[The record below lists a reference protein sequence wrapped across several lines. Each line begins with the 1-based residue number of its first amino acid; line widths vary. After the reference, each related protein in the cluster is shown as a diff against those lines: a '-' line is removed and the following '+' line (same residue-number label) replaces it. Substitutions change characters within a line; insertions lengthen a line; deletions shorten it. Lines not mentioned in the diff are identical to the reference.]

1 MRGRSRAS
9 STNSS
14 STKVLDN
21 KNDFDPELSNII
33 CDFRE
38 QMQTVVPAYKTGK
51 FKKIMNEILN
61 NSYVK
66 DTIRPK
72 QNPQKRIL
80 TSAKTSHSVTKSKED
95 EIFNVEDEA
104 EDPFTYESQTQDQ
117 LKSNK
122 IDLKRSEKKP
132 EKIFSLK
139 PLSKKK
145 SVGTIKPL
153 RVDPESRLSKRNAA
167 EIRRERYTRDL
178 RESSVSSC
186 DSSAKSHLSSRKLV
200 PQSQDMLSQNNSL
213 AISQP
218 ETPPKERAKAKR
230 LRQFRKSVEKE
241 NKTKTPL
248 PDENSK
254 LKDPNFEKPNVT
266 TTKETEK
273 ENRNKQD
280 IDDISSQQVRQSIK
294 NRKEKRRN
302 RRKEKDLSSDE
313 GDEIALPRSKRI
325 LKPKSPTTQSSI
337 GSTLASTTTQSTQ
350 MDARSKMPEPKT
362 PAQKTSLVD
371 AVTPKNIEG
380 LANTVTPS
388 KSILK
393 LPKDYKVNPPTQK
406 TPSRISFGV
415 NQVKEIKIPST
426 GSSTDTSPS
435 QSQVFR
441 PTTPTQ
447 NVLPQPPGDNPRTG
461 EAGKGAEST
470 ETGFIDQTQSSI
482 RVNYNTQIPSLPC
495 TQTSVFTTE
504 SGKSPLIG
512 GSRTVP
518 PSEPPTR
525 EPSTTTQNAEKFL
538 KALDADIFSAEKKAP
553 QKIYKSVI
561 ESDPSQASNG
571 QSSSDQSP
579 VIPSNPP
586 VSTGSTVV
594 GQSNG
599 EAQIESRK
607 RKRSE
612 EDNDEVEFPVSKKAF
627 LESMAT
633 MQQSIIETMQTMM
646 ISTIQVKVHK
656 QASNCLK
663 TAFCLE
669 IVTYRYKRISK
680 LP

>member
-9 STNSS
+9 NSNSS

-72 QNPQKRIL
+72 QNAQKRIL
-80 TSAKTSHSVTKSKED
+80 TSSKSSHSVTKSKED
-95 EIFNVEDEA
+95 EIFNVEDET

-117 LKSNK
+117 VKSNK
-122 IDLKRSEKKP
+122 IDLKKSEKKP
-132 EKIFSLK
+132 EKVFSLK
-139 PLSKKK
+139 PLSKKN
-145 SVGTIKPL
+145 SVGSIKPL

-167 EIRRERYTRDL
+167 DIRRERYTRDL

-200 PQSQDMLSQNNSL
+200 PQSQDMLSQNTSL

-241 NKTKTPL
+241 NKAKDTTPL

-254 LKDPNFEKPNVT
+254 LKDPNFEKPSA
-266 TTKETEK
+266 TTKENEK
-273 ENRNKQD
+273 ENRNNQD

-350 MDARSKMPEPKT
+350 LDARPKMPEPKT

-371 AVTPKNIEG
+371 AVTPKNTEG

-393 LPKDYKVNPPTQK
+393 LPKDYNVNPPTEK

-447 NVLPQPPGDNPRTG
+447 NVLQQPSGGNRQTVEPKKGVQSK
-461 EAGKGAEST
+461 EA
-470 ETGFIDQTQSSI
+470 GFIDQTQSSI
-482 RVNYNTQIPSLPC
+482 RVNYNTQMPSLPC
-495 TQTSVFTTE
+495 TQSTTGSE
-504 SGKSPLIG
+504 KSPLIG
-512 GSRTVP
+512 GSRAVP

-525 EPSTTTQNAEKFL
+525 EPSTTTQNAERFL
-538 KALDADIFSAEKKAP
+538 KALDGDIFSAEKTAP
-553 QKIYKSVI
+553 QKIYKSVV

-571 QSSSDQSP
+571 QSTSDQSSG
-579 VIPSNPP
+579 IPSNPS
-586 VSTGSTVV
+586 VSTGATVF

-599 EAQIESRK
+599 EAQMESRK
-607 RKRSE
+607 RKRNE
-612 EDNDEVEFPVSKKAF
+612 EDNDDVEFPVSKKAF

-633 MQQSIIETMQTMM
+633 MQKSIIETMQTMM
-646 ISTIQVKVHK
+646 VSTIQGKV
-656 QASNCLK
+656 Q
-663 TAFCLE
+663 E
-669 IVTYRYKRISK
+669 
-680 LP
+680 

>member
-9 STNSS
+9 NSNSS

-72 QNPQKRIL
+72 QNAQKRIL
-80 TSAKTSHSVTKSKED
+80 TSSKSSHSVTKSKED
-95 EIFNVEDEA
+95 EIFNVEDET

-117 LKSNK
+117 VKSNK
-122 IDLKRSEKKP
+122 IDLKKSEKKP
-132 EKIFSLK
+132 EKVFSLK

-145 SVGTIKPL
+145 SVGSIKPL

-167 EIRRERYTRDL
+167 DIRRERYTRDL

-200 PQSQDMLSQNNSL
+200 PQSQDMLSQNTSL

-241 NKTKTPL
+241 NKAKDTTPL

-254 LKDPNFEKPNVT
+254 LKDPNFEKPSA
-266 TTKETEK
+266 TTKENEK
-273 ENRNKQD
+273 ENRNNQD

-350 MDARSKMPEPKT
+350 LDARPKMPEPKT

-371 AVTPKNIEG
+371 AVTPKNTEG

-393 LPKDYKVNPPTQK
+393 LPKDYNVNPPTEK

-447 NVLPQPPGDNPRTG
+447 NVLQQPSGGNRQTVEPK
-461 EAGKGAEST
+461 KGVQSK

-482 RVNYNTQIPSLPC
+482 RVNYNTQMPSLPC
-495 TQTSVFTTE
+495 TQSTTGSE
-504 SGKSPLIG
+504 KSPLIG
-512 GSRTVP
+512 GSRAVP
-518 PSEPPTR
+518 PSEPPTI
-525 EPSTTTQNAEKFL
+525 EPSTTTQNAERFL
-538 KALDADIFSAEKKAP
+538 KALDGDIFSAEKTAP
-553 QKIYKSVI
+553 QKIYKSVV

-571 QSSSDQSP
+571 QSTSDQSSG
-579 VIPSNPP
+579 IPSNPS
-586 VSTGSTVV
+586 VSTGATVF

-599 EAQIESRK
+599 EAQMESRK
-607 RKRSE
+607 RKRNE
-612 EDNDEVEFPVSKKAF
+612 EDNEDVEFPVSKKAF

-633 MQQSIIETMQTMM
+633 MQKSIIETMQTMM
-646 ISTIQVKVHK
+646 VSTIQGKVKK
-656 QASNCLK
+656 ISNQQ
-663 TAFCLE
+663 
-669 IVTYRYKRISK
+669 SK
-680 LP
+680 DNFLFL

>member
-9 STNSS
+9 NSNSS

-72 QNPQKRIL
+72 QNAQKRIL
-80 TSAKTSHSVTKSKED
+80 TSTKSSRSVTKSKED
-95 EIFNVEDEA
+95 EIFNVEDET

-117 LKSNK
+117 VKSNK
-122 IDLKRSEKKP
+122 IDLKKSEKKP
-132 EKIFSLK
+132 EKVFSLK

-145 SVGTIKPL
+145 SVGSIKPL

-167 EIRRERYTRDL
+167 DIRRERYTRDL

-200 PQSQDMLSQNNSL
+200 PQSQDMLSQNTSL

-241 NKTKTPL
+241 NKAKDTTPL

-254 LKDPNFEKPNVT
+254 LKDPNFEKPSA
-266 TTKETEK
+266 TTKENEK
-273 ENRNKQD
+273 ENRNNQD

-350 MDARSKMPEPKT
+350 LDARPKMPEPKT

-371 AVTPKNIEG
+371 AVTPKNTEG

-393 LPKDYKVNPPTQK
+393 LPKDYNVNPPTEK

-447 NVLPQPPGDNPRTG
+447 NVLQQPSGGNRQTVEPK
-461 EAGKGAEST
+461 KGVQSK

-482 RVNYNTQIPSLPC
+482 RVNYNTQMPSLPC
-495 TQTSVFTTE
+495 TQSTTGSE
-504 SGKSPLIG
+504 KSPLIG
-512 GSRTVP
+512 GSRAVP

-525 EPSTTTQNAEKFL
+525 EPSTTTQNAERFL
-538 KALDADIFSAEKKAP
+538 KALDGDIFSAEKTAP
-553 QKIYKSVI
+553 QKIYKSVV

-571 QSSSDQSP
+571 QSTSDQSSG
-579 VIPSNPP
+579 IPSNPS
-586 VSTGSTVV
+586 VSTGATVF

-599 EAQIESRK
+599 EAQMESRK
-607 RKRSE
+607 RKRNE
-612 EDNDEVEFPVSKKAF
+612 EDNEDVEFPVSKKAF

-633 MQQSIIETMQTMM
+633 MQKSIIETMQTMM
-646 ISTIQVKVHK
+646 VSTIQGKVKK
-656 QASNCLK
+656 ISNQQ
-663 TAFCLE
+663 
-669 IVTYRYKRISK
+669 SK
-680 LP
+680 DNFLFL

>member
-14 STKVLDN
+14 STKILDN
-21 KNDFDPELSNII
+21 KNDLDPELSHLI
-33 CDFRE
+33 CDFRD
-38 QMQTVVPAYKTGK
+38 QMKTVVPAYKTGK
-51 FKKIMNEILN
+51 FKKIMNEILTN
-61 NSYVK
+61 PYVK

-80 TSAKTSHSVTKSKED
+80 TSTKSSHSVTRSKED
-95 EIFNVEDEA
+95 EIFNVEDES

-117 LKSNK
+117 VKSNK
-122 IDLKRSEKKP
+122 IDLKKSEKKP
-132 EKIFSLK
+132 EKVFSLK

-145 SVGTIKPL
+145 SVGSIKPL

-186 DSSAKSHLSSRKLV
+186 DSSAKSHLTSRKLV

-241 NKTKTPL
+241 NKSKDTNPL
-248 PDENSK
+248 PDENW
-254 LKDPNFEKPNVT
+254 KDPNFEKPSVIN
-266 TTKETEK
+266 TKENEK
-273 ENRNKQD
+273 ENRNNQD

-302 RRKEKDLSSDE
+302 RRKEKDVSSDE
-313 GDEIALPRSKRI
+313 GDDIALPRSKRI

-337 GSTLASTTTQSTQ
+337 GSTLATTQSTQ
-350 MDARSKMPEPKT
+350 LDARPKMPEPKT
-362 PAQKTSLVD
+362 PAQKTSLAD
-371 AVTPKNIEG
+371 AVTPKNTEG

-393 LPKDYKVNPPTQK
+393 LPKDYNVNPPTEK

-415 NQVKEIKIPST
+415 NQIKEIKIPST
-426 GSSTDTSPS
+426 SSSTDTSPS

-441 PTTPTQ
+441 PSTPTQ
-447 NVLPQPPGDNPRTG
+447 NVPPQPSGGNPRTG
-461 EAGKGAEST
+461 EPEKGVESK
-470 ETGFIDQTQSSI
+470 ETGLIDQTQSSI
-482 RVNYNTQIPSLPC
+482 RVNYNTQMPSLPC
-495 TQTSVFTTE
+495 TQSTIGSE
-504 SGKSPLIG
+504 KSPLIG
-512 GSRTVP
+512 GPRNVP
-518 PSEPPTR
+518 ISEPPTR
-525 EPSTTTQNAEKFL
+525 EPSTATQNAEKFL
-538 KALDADIFSAEKKAP
+538 KALDADIFSAENKAP
-553 QKIYKSVI
+553 QKIYKSVVV
-561 ESDPSQASNG
+561 SNPSQSSNG
-571 QSSSDQSP
+571 QSPSDLSP
-579 VIPSNPP
+579 GIASNPP

-594 GQSNG
+594 SQPNG
-599 EAQIESRK
+599 GAQMESRK
-607 RKRSE
+607 RKRNE
-612 EDNDEVEFPVSKKAF
+612 EDNDDVEFPVSKKAF

-646 ISTIQVKVHK
+646 ISTIQVRVQK
-656 QASNCLK
+656 
-663 TAFCLE
+663 
-669 IVTYRYKRISK
+669 
-680 LP
+680 